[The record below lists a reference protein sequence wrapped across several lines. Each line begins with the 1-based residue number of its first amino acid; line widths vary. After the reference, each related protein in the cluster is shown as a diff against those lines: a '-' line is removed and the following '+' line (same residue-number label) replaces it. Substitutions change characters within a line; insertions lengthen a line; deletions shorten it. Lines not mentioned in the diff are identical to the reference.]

1 MTTLFANNKKVQ
13 QPLLQVGKTAPIIT
27 ALLTNVEG
35 DFHKIERSIYLT
47 EFVNMQTMQAYMK
60 TKGVNLEIPPA
71 KRSSTPIL
79 TNSMLKVE
87 VEIDDLKNG
96 YNTVV
101 VIVQTETRVRLFS
114 MKQFDLNNL
123 KQSGKLTLT
132 YSW

>member
-27 ALLTNVEG
+27 ALLTNVKG
-35 DFHKIERSIYLT
+35 DFHEVKNSIYLT
-47 EFVNMQTMQAYMK
+47 EFVTMQAMQAYMK

-79 TNSMLKVE
+79 TNNMLKVE
-87 VEIDDLKNG
+87 VENADLKNG

-101 VIVQTETRVRLFS
+101 IIVQTETRVRLFDL
-114 MKQFDLNNL
+114 KQFDVNNV